1 MQKIAILLMLL
12 AFTWT
17 KASAQN
23 LELSL
28 KGGGIFAPANF
39 KAQNIRFSE
48 TQTDAAEGIGA
59 TFQVKMALKNSF
71 WWGIEGGI
79 SQYKNTTRATLT
91 FSNFSN
97 KTITEVGDYH
107 VEQFNF
113 SALAEYRFGPKDLLF
128 TNVGAGIYKDYV
140 SEYSSGTRYDYSDP
154 TVPAA
159 TSIEGFS
166 YGRDNIF
173 GFFLGA
179 GLRPMLTK
187 KIGIIADLR
196 YTYLP
201 RSTSGPDNILLSFN
215 PISAQLGIT
224 YSVQ

>member
-1 MQKIAILLMLL
+1 MQKIAILL
-12 AFTWT
+12 AFSIFTWT
-17 KASAQN
+17 DASAQN

-28 KGGGIFAPANF
+28 KAGGVFAPSNF
-39 KAQNIRFSE
+39 KAQNVSFSD

-59 TFQVKMALKNSF
+59 TFQVKKALKNNF

-79 SQYKNTTRATLT
+79 SQYKNTTRTTLT
-91 FSNFSN
+91 FSNFNN

-113 SALAEYRFGPKDLLF
+113 SALAEYRFGSKKLLII
-128 TNVGAGIYKDYV
+128 NVGAGIYKDYV
-140 SEYSSGTRYDYSDP
+140 SEYSRGTRYDYGDP

-179 GLRPMLTK
+179 GIRPMLTQ

-224 YSVQ
+224 YSIQ